1 MERNQKLMEKKRL
14 AIVGCGYLGNIVTF
28 ACCQG
33 LLPEYELV
41 GVMGRNEE
49 HAAFMAQKG
58 NCPVCKNLEEL
69 LDKKPD
75 YVVETASVQMVKDMA
90 EFVLSHGANL
100 VVLSIGAFA
109 DKEFYQRVQDVART
123 HGTKVHIASGAIGGF
138 DVLRTISLM
147 EAADGRLVQAKM
159 VTEKGPDSLKHSPLF
174 HEKLM
179 ENEGATEVFSG
190 STKDAI
196 AILPTHVNV
205 SVAASLAT
213 SGTEHL
219 DFHIFSVL
227 GMAGD
232 DHKIMVEGDGLKA
245 TVDVYSRVSDIAG
258 WSVVALLQNLVSPI
272 MF

>member
-1 MERNQKLMEKKRL
+1 MEKKRL
-14 AIVGCGYLGNIVTF
+14 AIVGCGHLGNIVTD
-28 ACCQG
+28 AWCQG

-41 GVMGRNEE
+41 GVLGRDES
-49 HAAFMAQKG
+49 HAAAMAEKG
-58 NCPVCKNLEEL
+58 GCRMCRDLEEL
-69 LDKKPD
+69 LDQKPD
-75 YVVETASVQMVKDMA
+75 YVAEMASVQMVKDMA
-90 EFVLSHGANL
+90 EKVLSRGANL
-100 VVLSIGAFA
+100 IVLSIGAFA
-109 DKEFYQRVQDVART
+109 DGEFYQRVQDAART
-123 HGTKVHIASGAIGGF
+123 HGVRVHIASGAVGGF

-147 EAADGRLVQAKM
+147 EAVNGRIVQAKM

-174 HEKLM
+174 RESLM
-179 ENEGATEVFSG
+179 TDTQKAEVFSG

-219 DFHIFSVL
+219 DFHIFSVP

-232 DHKIMVEGDGLKA
+232 DHRITAEGDGLKA